1 MTLGLLGSEESIG
14 LVIFSR
20 SFKPVVPTK
29 DAEGRITSLVL
40 PLDGLDSDAARNILT
55 GFEDLS
61 TEQWLHIHGLSR
73 GHPLVLELINRGASA
88 GAFHDTLEHYVTK
101 EIFSK
106 LSAEQK
112 RVLTVLSIF
121 RESVPLDA
129 LLSHEL
135 DIDVLDSLVEQGLA
149 RQVDTDV
156 YDVHDLIR
164 EFLVRSIDDQTKQ
177 IVHNACAQYYSKL
190 SKSSETTLEQIYHEL
205 ASEHEQEA
213 IDKIVEFGRQL
224 VSQGHLELLSLI
236 ESVNVDRLQ
245 SSLMAP
251 MLQLQGDILL
261 MLGRFEQ
268 ASSIFE
274 TASSAA
280 KDANLPVIY
289 AEILGSQADIAM
301 KQGQTDNALAAHK
314 EALEVQVELGD
325 AKGAARTY
333 NNMGYLYRRKNDR
346 GKALEAYSEVEAI
359 INSDETL
366 LSAQIILGRALLDLG
381 EVERARK
388 HAFEAFERT
397 DRADDLLA
405 HARAQAL
412 LGRYHAKMNDAE
424 TSMHHYTESL
434 NIMSDVG
441 DPVSMVELMILLGEV
456 LEDSG
461 RSEEA
466 LERYREALIIAE
478 ANDLRMQ
485 IGELL
490 SKLGGVAP
498 DRQRRMEYLQ
508 RALAVFREL
517 GARTRM
523 REVQSQ
529 VHSAIM
535 GR

>member
-1 MTLGLLGSEESIG
+1 
-14 LVIFSR
+14 
-20 SFKPVVPTK
+20 
-29 DAEGRITSLVL
+29 
-40 PLDGLDSDAARNILT
+40 
-55 GFEDLS
+55 
-61 TEQWLHIHGLSR
+61 
-73 GHPLVLELINRGASA
+73 
-88 GAFHDTLEHYVTK
+88 
-101 EIFSK
+101 
-106 LSAEQK
+106 
-112 RVLTVLSIF
+112 
-121 RESVPLDA
+121 
-129 LLSHEL
+129 
-135 DIDVLDSLVEQGLA
+135 
-149 RQVDTDV
+149 
-156 YDVHDLIR
+156 
-164 EFLVRSIDDQTKQ
+164 
-177 IVHNACAQYYSKL
+177 
-190 SKSSETTLEQIYHEL
+190 
-205 ASEHEQEA
+205 
-213 IDKIVEFGRQL
+213 
-224 VSQGHLELLSLI
+224 
-236 ESVNVDRLQ
+236 
-245 SSLMAP
+245 
-251 MLQLQGDILL
+251 
-261 MLGRFEQ
+261 
-268 ASSIFE
+268 IFE
-274 TASSAA
+274 TASKAA
-280 KDANLPVIY
+280 KEANLPVVY
-289 AEILGSQADIAM
+289 SEILGSQADIAM
-301 KQGQTDNALAAHK
+301 KQGQTDKALSSHK

-346 GKALEAYSEVEAI
+346 AKALEAYSEVEAI
-359 INSDETL
+359 ISSDESL

-388 HAFEAFERT
+388 HAFEVFERT
-397 DRADDLLA
+397 DKADDLLA

-441 DPVSMVELMILLGEV
+441 DPISMVELMILLGEV